1 MIKKIKKWS
10 DERNPKGSALHA
22 FSCQSI
28 SLFLPMDDGGLC
40 SCGETL
46 HPYPSIP
53 REPFNFSIFLPNVTV
68 LSDERDDSQI
78 TAVYNHA
85 SPQTHVHETAEQRIM
100 GKTSE

>member
-1 MIKKIKKWS
+1 MNATPRAPLCMPS
-10 DERNPKGSALHA
+10 LVNPSLYSFLWMMEA
-22 FSCQSI
+22 FVPVVRPPRWPV
-28 SLFLPMDDGGLC
+28 L
-40 SCGETL
+40 L